1 MIYTLGEDTIN
12 GATSAPFIK
21 TKYLDYN
28 CDIDSFDIII
38 FTSKKAIIS
47 LDKNHPS
54 WINKTIYTVGEKS
67 KKLAL
72 SKGAKNIMS
81 LKKESSYD
89 MIREIKPKLE
99 NKKVLYVRA
108 KEVLF
113 DIKKELKDICKFKE
127 IITYETIFT
136 KPSFELIKGSII
148 IFSSPSIIKSFSRF
162 YNMIDFK
169 IIAIGKNTAN
179 FLDNNINYDMPL
191 SPDLRLCVAMAQKI
205 LL

>member
-1 MIYTLGEDTIN
+1 MIYTLGEDEIN

-47 LDKNHPS
+47 LDNKYSS
-54 WINKTIYTVGEKS
+54 WINKSIYTVGEKS

-89 MIREIKPKLE
+89 MIKEIKPKLG

-113 DIKKELKDICKFKE
+113 DIKKELKNICEFKE

-136 KPSFELIKGSII
+136 KPPFELIKGSIV

-162 YNMIDFK
+162 YDMVDFK
-169 IIAIGKNTAN
+169 IIVIGKNTAE
-179 FLDNNINYDMPL
+179 FLDKNISYDMPL
-191 SPDLRLCVAMAQKI
+191 SPDLRLCVAMAKKM